1 MIKIPAIPLRLILV
15 LLAIIAMFP
24 TLRLQGNLSA
34 SEPRGIY
41 RLTHEPL
48 NRGTYVVLK
57 MPLKRIAAMRGDT
70 VRVTPEGSYIN
81 GKLWPASG
89 LPVEIMK
96 DHRLEHYP
104 FGIYV
109 LKPGQLWVLSNNP
122 LGWDSRYFG
131 PIDQNLVNATAEPV
145 LTEDP
150 R

>member
-1 MIKIPAIPLRLILV
+1 MSKIPAVLLSLILV
-15 LLAIIAMFP
+15 LLAVIALLP

-57 MPLKRIAAMRGDT
+57 MPLKRIAAMPGDA

-104 FGIYV
+104 FGIYI

-131 PIDQNLVNATAEPV
+131 PIDQHLVNATAEPV

>member
-1 MIKIPAIPLRLILV
+1 MSKIPAVLLSLILV
-15 LLAIIAMFP
+15 LLAVIALLP

-57 MPLKRIAAMRGDT
+57 MPLKRIAAMPGDA

-81 GKLWPASG
+81 GTLWPASG
-89 LPVEIMK
+89 LPAEVLK
-96 DHRLEHYP
+96 GHRLEHYP
-104 FGIYV
+104 FGTYI

-131 PIDQNLVNATAEPV
+131 PIDQHLVNATAEPV